1 MVRGLLAALGLLLV
15 LVTFTHID
23 LWWLMA
29 MGGPWNDPKGD
40 IMIVPGA
47 EMQSDGM
54 IGPSTYWRTV
64 YAARFWREGGW
75 REIVVSGGG
84 PAGQNVSN
92 GMRDFLIA
100 SGVPAAAIVSESAS
114 NSTHENAVFTA
125 RLLS

>member
-54 IGPSTYWRTV
+54 IGASTYWRTV
-64 YAARFWREGGW
+64 YAARIWGEGGW
-75 REIVVSGGG
+75 REIVVTGGAQPG
-84 PAGQNVSN
+84 GTVAN

-100 SGVPAAAIVSESAS
+100 SGVPASAVVTETA
-114 NSTHENAVFTA
+114 STSTRENALFTT
-125 RLLS
+125 RL